1 MIRPVDHL
9 RFSLRAI
16 LRQRFRTAMQLLA
29 MAIGVLAVV
38 LLTGIGEGGR
48 RFVMAEFASLGSDV
62 LIMLPGR
69 KETTGG
75 LPPLSGE
82 GTRDITLED
91 AQSLQRISG
100 ITRIAPIVVGTSRLS
115 VGGVSR
121 ESMVMG
127 TNEAF
132 VHIRNLT
139 LRQGQWFTT
148 REGRR
153 SRRSA
158 SLAAL
163 YVMIYLAQRKR

>member
-1 MIRPVDHL
+1 MIRLDDHF

-16 LRQRFRTAMQLLA
+16 VRQRFRTAMQLLA

-91 AQSLQRISG
+91 AESLSRITG
-100 ITRIAPIVVGTSRLS
+100 IDAIAAIVVGTSRLS
-115 VGGVSR
+115 AGGISR

-127 TNEAF
+127 TNQEF
-132 VHIRNLT
+132 FKIRNLQ
-139 LRQGQWFTT
+139 LSQGQWFTT
-148 REGRR
+148 REAV
-153 SRRSA
+153 SYTH
-158 SLAAL
+158 LTL
-163 YVMIYLAQRKR
+163 PTIYSV